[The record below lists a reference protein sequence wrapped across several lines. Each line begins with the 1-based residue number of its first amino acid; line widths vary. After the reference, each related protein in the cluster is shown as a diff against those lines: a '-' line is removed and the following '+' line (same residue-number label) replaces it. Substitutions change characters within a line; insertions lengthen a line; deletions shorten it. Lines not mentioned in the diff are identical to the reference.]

1 MKPIQKSFAASSL
14 FPFEIVY
21 KDSKSLQ
28 RELPFHY
35 HEWYELIYVYDGEG
49 TFLVDQSIQLM
60 QAGDLFVIPSNIIHR
75 ALPSK
80 DNPVTSTAVF
90 FHPVFVQDRFLGDS
104 FHFLQLF
111 ETCLQQKS
119 YTYQLDET
127 QQQAVIN
134 ELDSIQTEITEKKA
148 GYKHATLIHLQ
159 KLLLFINREWPRSN
173 PSSTAPLPH
182 TAPGW
187 MNDILSFIET
197 QDLSNLSLSTLAKY
211 GNVSTAHL
219 SRVFKKTTGL
229 KMSEYIMTKKILKAK
244 KMLLGSNLTVEA
256 IARECGFESLPYFHR
271 TFKKYSGLTP
281 SRFRKQHW

>member
-1 MKPIQKSFAASSL
+1 MKPIQKNFAASSL

-21 KDSKSLQ
+21 KVSKNLQ

-35 HEWYELIYVYDGEG
+35 HEWYELIYVHEGEG

-60 QAGDLFVIPSNIIHR
+60 QTGDLFVIPSNIIHR
-75 ALPSK
+75 ALPSRH
-80 DNPVTSTAVF
+80 NPVTSTAVF
-90 FHPVFVQDRFLGDS
+90 FNPVFVQDRFLGDS

-119 YTYQLDET
+119 YKYHLDET
-127 QQQAVIN
+127 QRQAVIS
-134 ELDSIQTEITEKKA
+134 ELDSIQTEIMEKKA

-159 KLLLFINREWPRSN
+159 KLLLFINREWHRSD
-173 PSSTAPLPH
+173 PSGAPPPH

-187 MNDILSFIET
+187 MNDILSFIESH
-197 QDLSNLSLSTLAKY
+197 DLSNLSLSTLAKY

-229 KMSEYIMTKKILKAK
+229 KISEYIMTKKILKAR
-244 KMLLGSNLTVEA
+244 KMLLGSTLTVEV

-271 TFKKYSGLTP
+271 TFKKYSGMTP
-281 SRFRKQHW
+281 SRFRKQNR